1 MIDYTERQHAIEK
14 MYEHII
20 KRLEKAIKKHQ
31 RQSHNYDGLFT
42 SDYTTDF
49 LIKHLTKCLKEYKS
63 QVVDLQNDYVN
74 YNFALYDRKIPLI
87 LVFEGMDAAGKGE
100 ISKELEKS

>member
-1 MIDYTERQHAIEK
+1 

-74 YNFALYDRKIPLI
+74 YNLLYMI
-87 LVFEGMDAAGKGE
+87 
-100 ISKELEKS
+100 EKFL